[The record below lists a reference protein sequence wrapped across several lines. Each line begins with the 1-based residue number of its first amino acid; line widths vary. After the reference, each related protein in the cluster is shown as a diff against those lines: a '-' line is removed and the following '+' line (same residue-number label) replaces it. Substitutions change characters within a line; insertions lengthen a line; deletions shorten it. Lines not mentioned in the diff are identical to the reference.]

1 MNDKRNQVFAS
12 AILGNILEYYDFTVY
27 SVFSIVIGHTFF
39 PESSELMQ
47 IIYSLGIFALGFI
60 TRPIGGI
67 FFGYIGDHFGRRIA
81 LIYSMLGM
89 TISTFAMGLV
99 PGFEQI
105 GYSAPVVLVILRLV
119 QGLCISGEGTGS
131 AIFVLEHFH
140 NFRPGFVIALVQA
153 ANIAGTIIASLVGLV
168 IGTYFPEV
176 ESAWRFAFL
185 LGGLMGIVGF
195 YLRLKV
201 AETPIFEMM
210 AHENKIT
217 KLPFTSIFKE
227 SYKAIIITFFVG
239 SMASSIVYIIKTYI
253 NIFYTQILHLSNVT
267 ALGFML
273 YSSLVLMLTM
283 PLIGAL
289 GDRIGK
295 TIIIRSATWLIFFSI
310 TPVMYLISSE
320 NFYYQVAGLTS
331 IGILTASVA
340 GTAYLFIISLFKP
353 EHRYSG
359 VAFGYNTGI
368 ALFGSTSPI
377 VSRLLVESTGLYY
390 SPAFY
395 IMVVALILLFVLKM
409 MEVPEI

>member
-1 MNDKRNQVFAS
+1 MSDKRNQVFAS

-67 FFGYIGDHFGRRIA
+67 FFGYIGDHLGRRIA

-105 GYSAPVVLVILRLV
+105 GYAAPITLVVLRLV

-153 ANIAGTIIASLVGLV
+153 ANIAGTLLASVVGLV
-168 IGTYFPEV
+168 IGKYFPEV
-176 ESAWRFAFL
+176 DFAWRFAFL

-201 AETPIFEMM
+201 AETPIFELM
-210 AHENKIT
+210 AKEDKIT
-217 KLPFTSIFKE
+217 KLPLTSIFKE
-227 SYKAIIITFFVG
+227 SYRAIIITFFVG
-239 SMASSIVYIIKTYI
+239 SMTSSIVYLIKTYI
-253 NIFYTQILHLSNVT
+253 NVFYSQVLHLSNVE
-267 ALGFML
+267 
-273 YSSLVLMLTM
+273 SLSFVFYTSAVLMCTM
-283 PLIGAL
+283 PLVGAL

-295 TIIIRSATWLIFFSI
+295 TVIIKNATIAIFLLI
-310 TPVMYLISSE
+310 TPVMYLISST
-320 NFYYQVAGLTS
+320 NFAYQIAGLTS
-331 IGILTASVA
+331 LGILTASVA

-368 ALFGSTSPI
+368 AIFGSTSPI
-377 VSRLLVESTGLYY
+377 ISRLLLETTGLYY

-395 IMVVALILLFVLKM
+395 IMMVAMILLIVMKVM
-409 MEVPEI
+409 DIKE

>member
-1 MNDKRNQVFAS
+1 MNDKRNQVFSS

-27 SVFSIVIGHTFF
+27 SVFSIAIGHTFF
-39 PESSELMQ
+39 PESSELKQ
-47 IIYSLGIFALGFI
+47 IIYSLVIFALGFI

-99 PGFEQI
+99 PGFDQI
-105 GYSAPVVLVILRLV
+105 GSFAPILLIILRLV

-153 ANIAGTIIASLVGLV
+153 ANIAGTLIASIVGLV
-168 IGTYFPEV
+168 IGTYFADV
-176 ESAWRFAFL
+176 DFAWRFAFL
-185 LGGLMGIVGF
+185 LGGVMGIVGF

-210 AHENKIT
+210 AIENKIT
-217 KLPFTSIFKE
+217 TLPTIRVFRE
-227 SYKAIIITFFVG
+227 SYKPIMITFFVG
-239 SMASSIVYIIKTYI
+239 SMTSSVVYIIKTYI
-253 NIFYTQILHLSNVT
+253 NIFYTQILHLSNV
-267 ALGFML
+267 ASLGLMF
-273 YSSLVLMLTM
+273 YTSLILMCTM

-289 GDRIGK
+289 SDRIGK
-295 TIIIRSATWLIFFSI
+295 TVIIRNSTWIIFFLI
-310 TPVMYLISSE
+310 TPVMYLISSK
-320 NFYYQVAGLTS
+320 NFYYQITGLTA

-353 EHRYSG
+353 EHRYLG
-359 VAFGYNTGI
+359 VAFGYNSGI
-368 ALFGSTSPI
+368 AIFGSTSPI
-377 VSRLLVESTGLYY
+377 ISRLLVETTGLHY

-395 IMVVALILLFVLKM
+395 IMFVAMILIIVMKVAK
-409 MEVPEI
+409 VPEI